1 MPTLSLEERVA
12 VLEVEVIQVKE
23 QLQGEKHTVIP
34 WWEEIFGSFA
44 NSTEYQ
50 EAMRLGRE
58 YRESLRPQELE
69 VT

>member
-12 VLEVEVIQVKE
+12 VLEIEVTQVKA